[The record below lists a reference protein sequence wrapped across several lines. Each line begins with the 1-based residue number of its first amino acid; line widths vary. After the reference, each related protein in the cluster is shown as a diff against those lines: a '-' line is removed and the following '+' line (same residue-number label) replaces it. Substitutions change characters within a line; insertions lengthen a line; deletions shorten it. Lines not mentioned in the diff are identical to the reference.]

1 MFPLTSSPVRLFR
14 ARDFV
19 LTLGSRTLVMGI
31 VNVTPDSFSDGGETY
46 STDSAIQRG
55 LGQVEAGAD
64 IIDVG
69 GESSRPGCDPVS
81 LRDEL
86 ERVIPVIEALAK
98 DVRIPISIDTYKS
111 EVARQAIAAGASI
124 INDISAGTF
133 DTEMP
138 SVAAKQ
144 GVGVV
149 LMHIKG
155 TPRNMQINPFY
166 NDVVQEIREY
176 LINAK
181 SRFLDSGLSKNHI
194 LVDPGIGFGKN
205 LAHNLEIIRNLR
217 IFENIGSGI
226 VYGPSRKSFIGAL
239 TGRAIEE
246 RLAGTIGSVVAGA
259 FLGAD
264 IVRVHDVRQAV
275 DALRVADAL
284 KSSEYE
290 MKHNAASR

>member
-1 MFPLTSSPVRLFR
+1 
-14 ARDFV
+14 
-19 LTLGSRTLVMGI
+19 MGI